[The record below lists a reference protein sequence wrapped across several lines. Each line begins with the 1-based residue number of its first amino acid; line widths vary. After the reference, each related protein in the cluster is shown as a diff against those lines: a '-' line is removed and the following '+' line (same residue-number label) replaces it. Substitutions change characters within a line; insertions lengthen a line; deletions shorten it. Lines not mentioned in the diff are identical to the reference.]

1 MGITKD
7 IEQGSCFPSDLC
19 IVLESRREGIS
30 RQKNFFFFKNE
41 TTLATSVGG
50 QEEKTR
56 VERGLD

>member
-1 MGITKD
+1 MH
-7 IEQGSCFPSDLC
+7 CF
-19 IVLESRREGIS
+19 RK
-30 RQKNFFFFKNE
+30 QKGRDFEAKKIFFFFKNE